1 MICTLK
7 NIRRNDWILQMHSAE
22 AKSRKAGHCLV
33 FASCASLLKSNTDYI
48 ESEAKR
54 VLMNSS
60 EYISIVENIKRE
72 IKAAQYRAAVH
83 ANADM
88 LLLYHDIGCV
98 INEHKSWG
106 NKFIDNLA
114 TDIRIEFPESK
125 GYSVRNLKYMAKFAE
140 TYPDREFVQT
150 VSAQIPWSHNIA
162 IIEKVK
168 GPEQRIWYI
177 QKTAENG
184 WSHNVLIHQIES
196 GLYQRQV
203 LVDKVSNFES
213 RLPSPQ
219 SELAV
224 QTMKDPYVFDF
235 IPFREDMVERDIEQ
249 ALVRDVTKLLLELG
263 TGFAFLGNQYHLNVG
278 GDDFYIDLLFYNLN
292 LRCYVVIELKT
303 GDFKPEYAGQLNFYL
318 SAVDG
323 ILKKEEDNP
332 SIGLLLCKSK
342 NNLVAEYSLKDISKP
357 IGVSE
362 YKVTSS
368 LPDDLEKQ
376 LPSVEDIQKRIK

>member
-1 MICTLK
+1 M
-7 NIRRNDWILQMHSAE
+7 
-22 AKSRKAGHCLV
+22 
-33 FASCASLLKSNTDYI
+33 DYI
-48 ESEAKR
+48 ESEVKR

-60 EYISIVENIKRE
+60 EYISIVEKIKSE
-72 IKAAQYRAAVH
+72 ITSAQYRAAVH
-83 ANADM
+83 VNADM
-88 LLLYHDIGCV
+88 LLLYYDIGCV
-98 INEHKSWG
+98 INKHKTWG

-114 TDIRIEFPESK
+114 SDIRMAFPESK

-140 TYPDREFVQT
+140 TYPVREFVQQ
-150 VSAQIPWSHNIA
+150 VVAQIPWGHNVVLLD
-162 IIEKVK
+162 KVSDAK
-168 GPEQRIWYI
+168 EREWYI
-177 QKTAENG
+177 KKSAKNG
-184 WSHNVLIHQIES
+184 WSRNVLVHQIES

-235 IPFREDMVERDIEQ
+235 IPFREEMLERDIEQ

-292 LRCYVVIELKT
+292 LRCYVVIELKA

-318 SAVDG
+318 SAVDE

-362 YKVTSS
+362 YKVTRN
-368 LPDDLEKQ
+368 LPDALEEQ
-376 LPSVEDIQKRIK
+376 LPSVEDILKRIR

>member
-1 MICTLK
+1 MFLPLDEQKFSNLIGDYTK
-7 NIRRNDWILQMHSAE
+7 GKDTGNQRIIV
-22 AKSRKAGHCLV
+22 K
-33 FASCASLLKSNTDYI
+33 NTDYI
-48 ESEAKR
+48 ESEVKR

-72 IKAAQYRAAVH
+72 IKAAQYRAAIH
-83 ANADM
+83 ANMDM

-98 INEHKSWG
+98 INNHKSWG

-114 TDIRIEFPESK
+114 SDIRMAFPESK

-140 TYPDREFVQT
+140 TYPNREFVQQ
-150 VSAQIPWSHNIA
+150 VVAQIPWGHNVVLLD
-162 IIEKVK
+162 KVSDIN
-168 GPEQRIWYI
+168 EREWYI
-177 QKTAENG
+177 KKSAENG
-184 WSHNVLIHQIES
+184 WSRNVLVHQIES

-203 LVDKVSNFES
+203 LVDKVSNFER

-219 SELAV
+219 SELAA

-235 IPFREDMVERDIEQ
+235 IPFREEMLERDIEQ

-292 LRCYVVIELKT
+292 LRCYVVIELKA

-368 LPDDLEKQ
+368 LPNALEEQ
-376 LPSVEDIQKRIK
+376 LPSVEDILKRIK

>member
-1 MICTLK
+1 MFPPLDEHKFSYLIGDYTK
-7 NIRRNDWILQMHSAE
+7 DKDTGNQRIIV
-22 AKSRKAGHCLV
+22 K
-33 FASCASLLKSNTDYI
+33 NTDYI
-48 ESEAKR
+48 ESEVKR

-60 EYISIVENIKRE
+60 EYISIVEKIKSE
-72 IKAAQYRAAVH
+72 ITNAQYRAAVH
-83 ANADM
+83 VNADM
-88 LLLYHDIGCV
+88 LLLYYDIGCV
-98 INEHKSWG
+98 INEHKTWG

-114 TDIRIEFPESK
+114 SDIRMAFPESK
-125 GYSVRNLKYMAKFAE
+125 GYSVRNLKYMVKFAE
-140 TYPDREFVQT
+140 TYPVREFVQQ
-150 VSAQIPWSHNIA
+150 VVAQIPWGHNVVLLD
-162 IIEKVK
+162 KVSDAK
-168 GPEQRIWYI
+168 EREWYI
-177 QKTAENG
+177 KKSAKNG
-184 WSHNVLIHQIES
+184 WSRNVLVHQIES

-235 IPFREDMVERDIEQ
+235 IPFREEMLERDIEQ

-292 LRCYVVIELKT
+292 LRCYVVIELKA

-318 SAVDG
+318 SAVDE

-362 YKVTSS
+362 YKVIGS
-368 LPDDLEKQ
+368 LPDALKEQ

>member
-1 MICTLK
+1 MFPPLDEHKFSYLIGDYTK
-7 NIRRNDWILQMHSAE
+7 DKDTGNQRIIV
-22 AKSRKAGHCLV
+22 K
-33 FASCASLLKSNTDYI
+33 NTDYI
-48 ESEAKR
+48 ESEVKR

-60 EYISIVENIKRE
+60 EYISIVEKIKSE
-72 IKAAQYRAAVH
+72 ITSAQYRAAVH
-83 ANADM
+83 VNADM
-88 LLLYHDIGCV
+88 LLLYYDIGCV
-98 INEHKSWG
+98 INEHKTWG

-114 TDIRIEFPESK
+114 SDIRMAFPESK

-140 TYPDREFVQT
+140 TYPVREFVQQ
-150 VSAQIPWSHNIA
+150 VVAQIPWGHNVVLLD
-162 IIEKVK
+162 KVSDAK
-168 GPEQRIWYI
+168 EREWYI
-177 QKTAENG
+177 KKSAKNG
-184 WSHNVLIHQIES
+184 WSRNVLVHQIES

-235 IPFREDMVERDIEQ
+235 IPFREEMLERDIEQ

-292 LRCYVVIELKT
+292 LRCYVVIELKA

-362 YKVTSS
+362 YKVIGS
-368 LPDDLEKQ
+368 LPDALKEQ